1 MTSPARASLL
11 TPHPGR
17 CRRNGTP
24 TPGSMVRLGRWKLT
38 ASCHNGQ
45 PCPGYSQR
53 EKEKTTDEAQH
64 AGLRCLQRRPSPSRY
79 DLCSTLPKKEPM
91 KNTVQHHPSRRQ
103 EAAQAAVRQPQG
115 MQGIPVHP
123 DHPRRHTRRRRPHH
137 PRHRRRV
144 AHAAA
149 DRAGRGD
156 RQPLGRQHGKPG
168 LNFPPGLPRLFLQ
181 VSGGAFRTGTGSK
194 HLSPRPKNLRKRA

>member
-1 MTSPARASLL
+1 MPSPARASLL

-53 EKEKTTDEAQH
+53 EKEKTTDEARH

-79 DLCSTLPKKEPM
+79 DLCSTLSKKEPM
-91 KNTVQHHPSRRQ
+91 KNTVQHPPSRRQ
-103 EAAQAAVRQPQG
+103 EAAQAAVRHPQG
-115 MQGIPVHP
+115 MQEIPVTQ
-123 DHPRRHTRRRRPHH
+123 HTPGGLLADGRPQPPAHEARSPA
-137 PRHRRRV
+137 PRHIEQDV
-144 AHAAA
+144 VTVNPSA
-149 DRAGRGD
+149 DSMESRG
-156 RQPLGRQHGKPG
+156 
-168 LNFPPGLPRLFLQ
+168 
-181 VSGGAFRTGTGSK
+181 
-194 HLSPRPKNLRKRA
+194 